1 MIDRKMRTLDH
12 DLKVLTDKVTE
23 MGRVCETML
32 LDALKSL
39 SHSDAELARATIS
52 LDNRLDVLQ
61 REIEDICVQV
71 IARRQPV
78 SGDLREIVSTMRIAS
93 DLERVGDLA
102 KNIAKR
108 TVSISAVRSL
118 PPEFK
123 EINPKGELAIA
134 QIRDALDA
142 YARRDEDRA
151 EAVWLRNSRIEAED
165 EAVSHA
171 LISSMIKNPRN
182 ITTSTQLLFSSK
194 NLDHVVGHAVNIAE
208 AVHYM
213 VTGEMFPLE
222 RPKAH
227 RVGM

>member
-1 MIDRKMRTLDH
+1 MIDRKMRTLDQ

-32 LDALKSL
+32 IDALDSL
-39 SHSDAELARATIS
+39 SRSDPELARATIS
-52 LDNRLDVLQ
+52 LDKRLDVLQ
-61 REIEDICVQV
+61 REIEEICVQV

-118 PPEFK
+118 PPGFD
-123 EINPKGELAIA
+123 EIKRKGELAVA
-134 QIRDALDA
+134 QIRDSLDA
-142 YARRDEDRA
+142 YIRRDEDRA
-151 EAVWLRNSRIEAED
+151 EAVWLRNSCIEVED

-194 NLDHVVGHAVNIAE
+194 NLDHVVDHAVNIAE
-208 AVHYM
+208 SVHYM

-227 RVGM
+227 RVSI

>member
-12 DLKVLTDKVTE
+12 DLEVLTDKVTE

-32 LDALKSL
+32 LDALESL
-39 SHSDAELARATIS
+39 SRSNAELARATIS
-52 LDNRLDVLQ
+52 LDKRLDVLQ
-61 REIEDICVQV
+61 REIEEICVQV

-78 SGDLREIVSTMRIAS
+78 SGDLREIVSTMRIAG

-118 PPEFK
+118 PAGSD
-123 EINPKGELAIA
+123 EIKRKGELAIA
-134 QIRDALDA
+134 QIRDSLDA
-142 YARRDEDRA
+142 YARRDEERA

-165 EAVSHA
+165 EAVSQA

-194 NLDHVVGHAVNIAE
+194 NLDHVVSHAVNIAE

-222 RPKAH
+222 GPKAH
-227 RVGM
+227 RVTM